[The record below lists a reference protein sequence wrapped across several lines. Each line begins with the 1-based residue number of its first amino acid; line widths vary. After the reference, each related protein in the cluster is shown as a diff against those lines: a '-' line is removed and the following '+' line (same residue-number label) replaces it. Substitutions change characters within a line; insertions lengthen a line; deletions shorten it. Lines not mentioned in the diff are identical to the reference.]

1 MSGTTCL
8 TSIYSHRSDALTS
21 GVALFSILGSH
32 YGAPV
37 LDPLG
42 GIVVSI
48 FILQQGLA
56 LSRTS
61 FLELLDKGITD
72 EYRTRLERIVE
83 PLVNGR
89 DLLEIR
95 NIRGVKT
102 GGLTSLDLT
111 ITVPPTMS
119 VLESHAVEANVRD
132 TIMRQRK
139 EVRELKI
146 HVHAQEEGEVLDGIG
161 AAAGREKSKLADDA
175 VKHDFGRNGC

>member
-1 MSGTTCL
+1 MNS
-8 TSIYSHRSDALTS
+8 
-21 GVALFSILGSH
+21 
-32 YGAPV
+32 
-37 LDPLG
+37 
-42 GIVVSI
+42 
-48 FILQQGLA
+48 LA

-61 FLELLDKGITD
+61 FLELLDKGID
-72 EYRTRLERIVE
+72 EEYRGKLERIVE

-95 NIRGVKT
+95 NVRGVRA

-146 HVHAQEEGEVLDGIG
+146 HVHAQEEGEVLAGLG
-161 AAAGREKSKLADDA
+161 AGRDKQADDSS
-175 VKHDFGRNGC
+175 VKHDFGRDGC